1 MNMKKFVQ
9 ARLAI
14 YAKRVLK
21 REKPEIIAI
30 TGSVGKSSAKQAIGA
45 VLATKFQIGIS
56 PKNYNTELGLPL
68 AVLGLPS
75 GGRSAF
81 RWAGILA
88 RGWSRSL
95 FGMKE
100 FPKTL
105 VLEMAA
111 DHPGDITYLVNIA
124 QPSVSIVTA
133 VGEAHAINFGSVENV
148 AREKQVI
155 VLRLSKEGHAVL
167 NRDDERVWTMRE
179 KTKAQVMSYGFHE
192 EADVRALEYTMNY
205 AFDAEGGCGIRFKLS
220 AGGSTIPVF
229 LPNVLGRQ
237 AVYAALAAT
246 TVGLIKGM
254 NLVEIADGLRKY
266 EPPPGRTRCIPG
278 IKHTLLIDDSY
289 NSSPKSAKAALEILR
304 DIPTDDSRRKF
315 AVLGDMLELG
325 ALSVQGHEEV
335 GRKAVECGV
344 DFLIFVGEKMG
355 DAAKASLAAGA
366 PADRVFHFASTDEA
380 GRFAQQ
386 RIKQGDVILIKGSRG
401 MRLEAVTKELM
412 ADPLAASRLLPGD
425 HEEWKV

>member
-1 MNMKKFVQ
+1 MKKFVQ
-9 ARLAI
+9 RRLAVL
-14 YAKRVLK
+14 AKKVLR
-21 REKPEIIAI
+21 REAPEIIGI

-45 VLATKFQIGIS
+45 VLRSKFEVGVS

-75 GGRSAF
+75 GGRSAW
-81 RWAGILA
+81 RWASILL
-88 RGWSRSL
+88 RGWWRSM
-95 FGMKE
+95 FRIKNY
-100 FPKTL
+100 PKVL

-111 DHPGDITYLVNIA
+111 DHPGDISYLVNIA
-124 QPSVSIVTA
+124 PPSIGVITA
-133 VGEAHAINFGSVENV
+133 IGESHAVNFGSVENV
-148 AREKQVI
+148 AREKQVL
-155 VLRLSKEGHAVL
+155 VLRLPKEAHAVL
-167 NRDDERVWTMRE
+167 NRDDERVWAIQE
-179 KTKAQVMSYGFHE
+179 KVKCPVMSFGFHE
-192 EADVRALEYTMNY
+192 AADVRALEFTMNY

-237 AVYAALAAT
+237 AVYAALSAT
-246 TVGLIKGM
+246 AVGLIKGM

-266 EPPPGRTRCIPG
+266 EPPPGRTRSILG

-304 DIPTDDSRRKF
+304 DIPNDGERRKF

-325 ALSVQGHEEV
+325 ALSVAGHEEV

-344 DFLIFVGEKMG
+344 DFLVFVGERMG
-355 DAAKASLAAGA
+355 DAAKAAVAAGA
-366 PADRVFHFASTDEA
+366 PADRVYHFASNDEA
-380 GRFAQQ
+380 GRFVQQ
-386 RIKQGDVILIKGSRG
+386 RMKHGDVVLIKGSRG
-401 MRLEAVTKELM
+401 MRMEYVVKELM
-412 ADPLAASRLLPGD
+412 ADPLAAAKLLAGH